1 MSLRYC
7 KTFAVAMDVGTPV
20 CRILSFYPFLLLG
33 KRNMRERN
41 GTHIFHSFDPFP
53 YKPIFLFL
61 QN

>member
-7 KTFAVAMDVGTPV
+7 ETLAVAVDVGTPV
-20 CRILSFYPFLLLG
+20 CRILSFYPFPLLG

-53 YKPIFLFL
+53 YKPIF
-61 QN
+61 